1 MSRTARRC
9 GICRETGH
17 NRRNCPNMHL
27 HQQLQFQQQQQ
38 QQQMLFQQQQ
48 QQQQQQHQQQQ
59 MLFQQQQ
66 HHLQIQQQEQFCVL
80 CGSPHHATIDCPI
93 LNDDVMLP
101 SPPPPPPPPPSSTP
115 LTVSSSHKIHW
126 DACGKCGLP
135 NNGGICS
142 CGEKQVAPVAPNEE
156 GIYECMICYT
166 YLKELNKVTT
176 KCGHHYC
183 VDCFLL
189 HFTSSNPSS
198 KSCPICR
205 AKLLEVKS
213 ETRSQE
219 IQQSFSPQQQPFQNI
234 LEGVVYDGLTRV
246 VF

>member
-1 MSRTARRC
+1 MPRTARRC
-9 GICRETGH
+9 RICRETGH

-38 QQQMLFQQQQ
+38 QQQELLFQQQQ
-48 QQQQQQHQQQQ
+48 HQLQI
-59 MLFQQQQ
+59 QQQQ
-66 HHLQIQQQEQFCVL
+66 HHLQIQQQEQQFCVL

-93 LNDDVMLP
+93 LNDDVILP
-101 SPPPPPPPPPSSTP
+101 SPPPPPSSSTP

-126 DACGKCGLP
+126 DACGKCGLT

-198 KSCPICR
+198 KSCPVCR
-205 AKLLEVKS
+205 ANLLEVKS
-213 ETRSQE
+213 ETRSHE
-219 IQQSFSPQQQPFQNI
+219 FLQSFSPQQLPFRNI
-234 LEGVVYDGLTRV
+234 LDDAVSVQF
-246 VF
+246 VFP